1 MSLSVLH
8 VIEQR
13 RARRAISDAPIP
25 AEVVDTLIEAAHL
38 APSCSNNQ
46 PWRFVVVDAPETLAN
61 VKAALSGGNYWA
73 LRSPVIIAV
82 TSRQDLGCTI
92 PGGRDTYLFDTG
104 LAVAHL
110 LLEATDR
117 GLVAHPI
124 AGFKSSLVRE
134 ALAIPSDVVVIALL
148 ILGVPSDDL
157 SGLSEKHR
165 TEETSPRSR
174 RPLSDVLSRN
184 RFAFRSDTAS
194 AP

>member
-13 RARRAISDAPIP
+13 RARRAITDAPIP

-46 PWRFVVVDAPETLAN
+46 PWRFIIVDAPETLAD
-61 VKAALSGGNYWA
+61 VKAALTGGNYWA

-104 LAVAHL
+104 LAVAQL

-124 AGFKSSLVRE
+124 AGFKQSIVRE
-134 ALAIPSDVVVIALL
+134 VLDIPSDVVVIALI

-165 TEETSPRSR
+165 AEETSPRSR